1 MRVPAFARPLPRIVS
16 DAAMPFFVVHQP
28 VIVAVAFVVVGWDA
42 GIGAKLLA
50 VIVVSVALAWA
61 LARIPVVS
69 LGLGVKRRAAARP

>member
-1 MRVPAFARPLPRIVS
+1 M
-16 DAAMPFFVVHQP
+16 
-28 VIVAVAFVVVGWDA
+28 IVAVAFVVVGWDA